1 MKDNQLH
8 GCRTQDSLT
17 KSRVVEVWRNGA
29 NIDQKNF
36 SAADWTEINA
46 LRKKYN
52 SVHSDTITIHDW
64 NRNNTNIKAKRTPKT
79 GKA

>member
-17 KSRVVEVWRNGA
+17 KSRVVEVWREGK
-29 NIDQKNF
+29 NIDQKDF
-36 SAADWTEINA
+36 TTQDWLEIST

-52 SVHSDTITIHDW
+52 SKHSDTITIDDW
-64 NRNNTNIKAKRTPKT
+64 KKNNCNKKARRAPKT
-79 GKA
+79 GKV